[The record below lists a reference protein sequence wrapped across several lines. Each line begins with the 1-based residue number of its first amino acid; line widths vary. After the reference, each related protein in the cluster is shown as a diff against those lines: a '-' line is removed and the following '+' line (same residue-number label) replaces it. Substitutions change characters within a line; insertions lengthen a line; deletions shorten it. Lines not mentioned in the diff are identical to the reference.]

1 MKVNYFIVWM
11 GFFSVMLL
19 SGCAASKQLE
29 KEEKAG
35 REVKLLEAIENRT
48 FIVEVDRALPSIG
61 SSRMLTSPYSLTI
74 NGDNMKSYLPFF
86 GRAYSVPYGGGDGL
100 IFDATLTDYQLTFDK
115 KGMAIIDFKTR
126 TKEDQFTYRVQ
137 IFKNGSSSIHVT
149 SNNRQPISF
158 TGRCSPITPNL

>member
-1 MKVNYFIVWM
+1 MKVHYFIVWM
-11 GFFSVMLL
+11 GLFSVMLL
-19 SGCAASKQLE
+19 SGCASSKQTA
-29 KEEKAG
+29 KEEKVEKEA
-35 REVKLLEAIENRT
+35 KLLEAIENRT
-48 FIVEVDRALPSIG
+48 FIVEVDRALPTNG
-61 SSRMLTSPYSLTI
+61 SSRILTSPYSLTI
-74 NGDNMKSYLPFF
+74 NGDAVKSHLPFF

-100 IFDATLTDYQLTFDK
+100 MFDSTLTDYQFTFDK

-158 TGRCSPITPNL
+158 TGQCNPITPNL